1 MIVVVVAPLLRRIA
15 HATPG
20 LSWTFAL
27 KCGGRRI
34 PKLLLRWLI
43 RTVPRE
49 LSWFTV
55 GVGPVYSRCARY
67 RSAPTPVLP
76 DSVTVDAP
84 ASISRVASVRSP
96 AGDAASR
103 VWVADGFGPTV
114 T

>member
-1 MIVVVVAPLLRRIA
+1 MVVVVAPLLRRIA

-27 KCGGRRI
+27 KCSGWRI

-49 LSWFTV
+49 LSGFTV
-55 GVGPVYSRCARY
+55 GVGPGYSRCARD
-67 RSAPTPVLP
+67 RSAPAPVLP

-84 ASISRVASVRSP
+84 ASSARGASVRSP
-96 AGDAASR
+96 PGVAAAKVWAAGGSVPR
-103 VWVADGFGPTV
+103 VRE
-114 T
+114 

>member
-1 MIVVVVAPLLRRIA
+1 MLVVVGPLLRLIA
-15 HATPG
+15 HATSG

-27 KCGGRRI
+27 KCSGWRI

-43 RTVPRE
+43 RSVPRE

-84 ASISRVASVRSP
+84 ASISRAGSVRSR
-96 AGDAASR
+96 AGVGGSK
-103 VWVADGFGPTV
+103 GG
-114 T
+114 